1 MLTVNTVQPKAST
14 SLSEKQKGKKAESSS
29 SSSDSSDNDEE
40 QPAKKAAPV
49 AAVADDGN
57 DSDSSSASSSSSSS
71 SSFLTTSSDEEDER
85 IQQPRSGRQSAAVAN
100 ANGNDSIATPF
111 SFDAPASGRPRAPS
125 PTRPPSP
132 PLIQFGLSADD
143 AKYARALGK
152 PILWGHLP
160 SDSTSSLPV
169 DPAIE
174 KEQQAAEADYA
185 RFREHYVSR
194 LISRFGGSLDQIRTK
209 EGNDLSES
217 RLQVLIRSIADG
229 SDAFS
234 SRRGTG
240 IWRAANGQ
248 AGERETVLETLD
260 LVEKDTQDEQ
270 PEAMEE

>member
-1 MLTVNTVQPKAST
+1 MLTVFYIQPKAST

-29 SSSDSSDNDEE
+29 SSSDSSDDAEE
-40 QPAKKAAPV
+40 TAKKAAPV

-57 DSDSSSASSSSSSS
+57 DSDSSSASSSSSS

-85 IQQPRSGRQSAAVAN
+85 IQQPRSGRQSAAAVAN
-100 ANGNDSIATPF
+100 ANGNDSVATPF

-160 SDSTSSLPV
+160 SDSTSNLPV

-174 KEQQAAEADYA
+174 REQQAAEADYA

-234 SRRGTG
+234 SKRGTG
-240 IWRAANGQ
+240 IWRATNGQ
-248 AGERETVLETLD
+248 AGERETVLEALD
-260 LVEKDTQDEQ
+260 LVDQGTQDEQ